1 MFKSTICRKLQK
13 SLNLG
18 IPFYHSVTAIAGMSL
33 TYALET
39 LDAAQFGIQLTSET
53 ENLMT
58 SVERVITFTQVTPES
73 GYETK
78 DRCRPAKGSLCLRN
92 LSLRYVEGSHRVL
105 RDITLEIKDKE
116 KVGVTG
122 RTGSGKSSLVAAL
135 FRMPDPDGEVRL

>member
-1 MFKSTICRKLQK
+1 
-13 SLNLG
+13 
-18 IPFYHSVTAIAGMSL
+18 MSL

-58 SVERVITFTQVTPES
+58 SVERVITFTQVTPEP
-73 GYETK
+73 GYDTK
-78 DRCRPAKGSLCLRN
+78 DERLPAKGSLCLRN
-92 LSLRYVEGSHRVL
+92 LSLRYVEGSPRVL

-135 FRMPDPDGEVRL
+135 FRMPEPDGEVRL